1 VIRDALLSREDNL
14 TNVVCS
20 RHFRASRCQT
30 IHCQYQGVRGTRL
43 SGAGLKHARLVF
55 RQVVHRTFF
64 SNIVA
69 RTKRRHS

>member
-30 IHCQYQGVRGTRL
+30 IHCQYHLVSRL
-43 SGAGLKHARLVF
+43 ATFSWAGRYLG
-55 RQVVHRTFF
+55 Q
-64 SNIVA
+64 
-69 RTKRRHS
+69 